1 MTKAFLDMPRFDPT
15 APDAIEALTSV
26 FEVYNETTHR
36 MQEAHSQLQ
45 NEVVRLRCE
54 LQQKNE
60 QLERKSRLAALGEMA
75 AGMAHEIRN
84 PLGGV
89 QLYASLLERDLREQP
104 DQLQWVR
111 KISSGVRHLDQI
123 VSDILAFTQDQNCT
137 KTTVGLAGLLVEV
150 LDYVRPQLQNN
161 NIEVQTKCTPADM
174 TIQADVNMMRRVLL
188 NLALNGIEAAGN
200 SGRLHI
206 CGDVPGDENY
216 AARII
221 VADSGPGI
229 EAEVMSKMFNPF
241 FTTKDQGIGLGL
253 AIVHRLME
261 SQGGVVHVANG
272 LNDGAVFTLL
282 LP

>member
-1 MTKAFLDMPRFDPT
+1 MAKTFLDIPRFDPT
-15 APDAIEALTSV
+15 APDAIEALTTV
-26 FEVYNETTHR
+26 FEVYNETTLR

-45 NEVVRLRCE
+45 GEVVRLRCE

-60 QLERKSRLAALGEMA
+60 ELDRKSRLAALGEMA

-89 QLYASLLERDLREQP
+89 QLYASLLERDLEKQP

-111 KISSGVRHLDQI
+111 KISSGVRHLNQI

-137 KTTVGLAGLLVEV
+137 KTSIGLAGLLAEV
-150 LDYVRPQLQNN
+150 LDYVRPQVQNN
-161 NIEVQTKCTPADM
+161 KIQVQAECSPADM
-174 TIQADVNMMRRVLL
+174 IIRADINMLRREML
-188 NLALNGIEAAGN
+188 NLALNGIEAAGVD
-200 SGRLHI
+200 GQLQI
-206 CGDVPGDENY
+206 FGDVPEDKNY
-216 AARII
+216 TARIV

-229 EAEVMSKMFNPF
+229 EAEVMPKMFNPF

-261 SQGGVVHVANG
+261 SQGGVVRVANG
-272 LNDGAVFTLL
+272 PGGGAVFTLL